1 MKNQISN
8 TLEELLK
15 YFPKLDPPMTL
26 SGEVI
31 HTFSTRNKAIPA
43 QLIDKLFRK
52 WESMDE
58 YSEIIPCFRLE
69 SSGEHF
75 IIVYWK
81 GGLLTYEYVLMTLN
95 KKAGV
100 IAKKVIAGTLSNN
113 RTIKE
118 SVAVINKELQ
128 IFSVAG
134 ETDINKSAYNPEN
147 SASFCF
153 EIMPDGSIGSTK
165 EDNETWE
172 EKERKN

>member
-1 MKNQISN
+1 MKNQVSK

-26 SGEVI
+26 SGEVT
-31 HTFSTRNKAIPA
+31 HKFSSRNKAIPA
-43 QLIDKLFRK
+43 QLIDKLFSK

-58 YSEIIPCFRLE
+58 YSEIIPCFQLE
-69 SSGEHF
+69 SAGEYF

-81 GGLLTYEYVLMTLN
+81 GGLLAYEYVLMTLN

-118 SVAVINKELQ
+118 SVAVINEDLQ
-128 IFSVAG
+128 IFSVVG
-134 ETDINKSAYNPEN
+134 ETDINKSSYNPEN
-147 SASFCF
+147 SASFYF
-153 EIMPDGSIGSTK
+153 EILPDGSISSTK
-165 EDNETWE
+165 EENEKWE
-172 EKERKN
+172 GKERKN